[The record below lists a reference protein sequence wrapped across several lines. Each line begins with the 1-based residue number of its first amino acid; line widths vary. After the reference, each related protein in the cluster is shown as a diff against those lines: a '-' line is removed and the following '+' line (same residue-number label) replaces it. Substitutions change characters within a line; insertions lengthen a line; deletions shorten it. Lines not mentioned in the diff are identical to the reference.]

1 MPSPIAVAKAYV
13 TLKKEA
19 AMSLLQI
26 AYVSEARLPVDDAAR
41 EREIQK
47 IRASAERHNSEHG
60 ISGYFG
66 FDGKKFFQII
76 EGEPAST
83 RGTLLRISG
92 DYRHA
97 DIVILGER
105 IIPKRDFEGWNMGFT
120 DLKVVKDTEAGEAG
134 FNHVKDILLRA
145 ATTQV

>member
-1 MPSPIAVAKAYV
+1 
-13 TLKKEA
+13 
-19 AMSLLQI
+19 MSLLQI
-26 AYVSEARLPVDDAAR
+26 AYVSDARLPSDDAGR
-41 EREIQK
+41 QREIQR

-66 FDGKKFFQII
+66 FDGQRFIQII

-92 DYRHA
+92 DYRHS
-97 DIVILGER
+97 DVVVLGER
-105 IIPKRDFEGWNMGFT
+105 IVEQRDFAGWNMGFT